1 MNPRN
6 LRLHLPK
13 TPQTKRV
20 STLTRC
26 LDRDELPASS
36 PTTPLSASPR
46 LCPAHKSIGRG
57 LAFTIQHCADQTA
70 VIFGGSWQLAAH
82 GERLSSQW
90 NYEHSSLCR
99 PVLKLFVFRTQRNF
113 TDHGDWSLRS
123 LGFSLPPGKTDEMC
137 ARV

>member
-1 MNPRN
+1 MLMNPRN

-13 TPQTKRV
+13 TPQTSRV

-82 GERLSSQW
+82 GERLSSLSGGW
-90 NYEHSSLCR
+90 TVEL
-99 PVLKLFVFRTQRNF
+99 
-113 TDHGDWSLRS
+113 
-123 LGFSLPPGKTDEMC
+123 
-137 ARV
+137 